1 MAEMARKSRKRSNRS
16 GMAVI
21 ACVVLI
27 FCIVLMYNSV
37 QLNERLTAD
46 RAVAESLQ
54 EQIDEQNER
63 KTALEDKEEYMNSE
77 EYYKEL
83 AREKLGLAGSN
94 DIIFKKSE

>member
-1 MAEMARKSRKRSNRS
+1 MAI
-16 GMAVI
+16 I

-27 FCIVLMYNSV
+27 FCVVLMYSSV
-37 QLNERLTAD
+37 QLNERLMEEK
-46 RAVAESLQ
+46 AVAESLQ

-63 KTALEDKEEYMNSE
+63 KAALEEKEEYMQSE

>member
-1 MAEMARKSRKRSNRS
+1 MTGKTRKRRRNRS

-21 ACVVLI
+21 AYVVLI
-27 FCIVLMYNSV
+27 FCVVLMYNSV
-37 QLNERLTAD
+37 QLNERLQEDKAI
-46 RAVAESLQ
+46 AEALQ

-63 KTALEDKEEYMNSE
+63 KAAFEDKEEYMNSE

-83 AREKLGLAGSN
+83 AREKLGLAGAD